1 MARIFIICVT
11 ISLLGL
17 LLGFPSQGRVAEIVV
32 AQSAEEKQIAAAE
45 ALLTAQ
51 LQAAKAELAL
61 QQKKAN
67 KKQKKAAKEELNLLE
82 ATTLRQAYALL
93 NLADAD
99 YHGHRRKAM
108 EHVNKAI
115 KNLDAKIAARGTTA
129 EERENFK
136 QEAIRA
142 YYKHLR
148 KEAPRVIEAQVI
160 SDAQVYN
167 AGQILTNLHVILEVN
182 NQKKNL
188 QQVNRSIFEIILA
201 LGVN

>member
-1 MARIFIICVT
+1 MARIIFFSVT
-11 ISLLGL
+11 VALLGL
-17 LLGFPSQGRVAEIVV
+17 LLGFPSTGRVAEPVV
-32 AQSAEEKQIAAAE
+32 VQSVEEKQIAAAE
-45 ALLTAQ
+45 AQLTLQ

-82 ATTLRQAYALL
+82 ATTLRQAYMLL
-93 NLADAD
+93 DLADAD
-99 YHGHRRKAM
+99 YRGHRRKAM
-108 EHVNKAI
+108 EHINKAI
-115 KNLDAKIAARGTTA
+115 KNLDAKIAARATTA

-142 YYKHLR
+142 YYQHLR

-167 AGQILTNLHVILEVN
+167 AGQILSNLHVVLEAN

>member
-1 MARIFIICVT
+1 MARVLYLCITV
-11 ISLLGL
+11 SLLGL
-17 LLGFPSQGRVAEIVV
+17 LLGFPSRCPLAESFA
-32 AQSAEEKQIAAAE
+32 AQSAEDKQLAAAE
-45 ALLTAQ
+45 AQLTLQ

-82 ATTLRQAYALL
+82 ATTMRQAYLL
-93 NLADAD
+93 LDFADAD

-108 EHVNKAI
+108 EHLNKAI

-148 KEAPRVIEAQVI
+148 KEAPRVIESQII
-160 SDAQVYN
+160 SDAQLYN
-167 AGQILTNLHVILEVN
+167 AGQILTNLHVVLEVN
-182 NQKKNL
+182 NQKRNL